1 MATPTIAIPQSS
13 KPTNYGALSTLVTV
27 FFFWGFIAA
36 SNSIFIPFCKSHFHL
51 SQFESQLIGSAFYG
65 AYFIG
70 SLILFIVSNVLGY
83 DLLNKIG
90 YKKGIIYGLLIS
102 VVGALLIIPSANANS
117 FPAILASFFVVALG
131 FSLQQTSA
139 QPFAISLGDPAT
151 GSHRLNLGGGV
162 NSLGT
167 TLGPIIVSYFLFG
180 SVGSS
185 AKEVTVTNINTLYM
199 IVAGVFLAVA
209 LFFAFSKLPDGKN
222 NEKFEKGNKAAGS
235 LLLMTGLVIAII
247 ITAQLTNIPTLYLLI
262 ATLVFVIAILF
273 YSNGMAQK
281 NGDGWGAMKY
291 PQLIY
296 GMLGIFVYVGV
307 EVTIDNNFG
316 ALLKTPGYLTDAGL
330 NDSEISKYIS
340 LYWGSLMIG
349 RWTGA
354 VSVFNLK
361 GAAKIIAQI
370 VVPFIAF
377 AVVLYVNHIYGSD
390 VKNLYG
396 YAACIAIAIIAF
408 FFGQEKPVKTL
419 LVVSLLATAAMLI
432 GVFSNGIISVYAF
445 MAGGLFCS
453 VMWPC
458 IFALAIGGLGKYT
471 GQGSAFLIMMILGG
485 AIIPPLQGSIG
496 DMGSIGLHRSY
507 LLAAVCFAFLAW
519 LAIKLKAVLHK
530 QGLDFDEQIGGGH

>member
-1 MATPTIAIPQSS
+1 MSQTKQS
-13 KPTNYGALSTLVTV
+13 TNYSALGTLVTV

-36 SNSIFIPFCKSHFHL
+36 SNSIFIPFCKSHFSL
-51 SQFESQLIGSAFYG
+51 TQFESQLVGSAFYG

-70 SLILFIVSNVLGY
+70 SLILFIISNVLGY
-83 DLLNKIG
+83 DILNKIG

-102 VVGALLIIPSANANS
+102 VAGALLMLPSANANS
-117 FPAILASFFVVALG
+117 FPALLGSLFIIALG
-131 FSLQQTSA
+131 FSLQQTAA

-167 TLGPIIVSYFLFG
+167 TLGPIIVSFFLFG
-180 SVGSS
+180 SVG
-185 AKEVTVTNINTLYM
+185 ATDTVVTVTNINTLYL

-209 LFFAFSKLPDGKN
+209 LFFMFSKLPSGKN
-222 NEKFEKGNKAAGS
+222 DEKFEKGNKAAGS
-235 LLLMTGLVIAII
+235 LLLMTGIIIAII
-247 ITAQLTNIPTLYLLI
+247 ITAQLAEIPKLTLLVITI
-262 ATLVFVIAILF
+262 AAVIGILF
-273 YSNGMAQK
+273 YSNGVAQK
-281 NGDGWGAMKY
+281 NGEGWGAMKY
-291 PQLIY
+291 PQLIF

-316 ALLKTPGYLTDAGL
+316 ALLKQPGYLTDAGL
-330 NDSEISKYIS
+330 NESEISKYIS

-361 GAAKIIAQI
+361 GMAKILARI

-377 AVVLYVNHIYGSD
+377 AVVLYVNHLHGSD
-390 VKNLYG
+390 ISDLLAYG
-396 YAACIAIAIIAF
+396 VCVAIAIAAF
-408 FFGQEKPVKTL
+408 FYGQEKPVKTL
-419 LVVSLLATAAMLI
+419 LTVSLLAAAAMLI
-432 GVFSNGIISVYAF
+432 GTFTKGLVSVYAL

-458 IFALAIGGLGKYT
+458 IFALSVGGLGKYT

-485 AIIPPLQGSIG
+485 AIIPPMQGALGDISSIG
-496 DMGSIGLHRSY
+496 IHMSY
-507 LLAAVCFAFLAW
+507 IVAAVCFLFLAFLAV
-519 LAIKLKAVLHK
+519 KMKQVLHK